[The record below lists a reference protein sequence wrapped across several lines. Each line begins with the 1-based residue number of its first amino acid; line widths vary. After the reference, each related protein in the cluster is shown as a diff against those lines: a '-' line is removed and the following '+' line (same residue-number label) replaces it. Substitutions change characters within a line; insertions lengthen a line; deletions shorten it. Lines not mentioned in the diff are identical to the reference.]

1 MGAKKCP
8 MCQGEEFY
16 KGKMDSGENIVI
28 SLGFFSP
35 VLTTCQVCLAC
46 GFVAPYV
53 TPEGLVKIRKKV
65 GWPWEKTREEPKKEE
80 LREL

>member
-1 MGAKKCP
+1 

-16 KGKMDSGENIVI
+16 KGKMHLGEMIVI
-28 SLGFFSP
+28 RLGFFSP

-53 TPEGLVKIRKKV
+53 TPEGLARIRQKV
-65 GWPWEKTREEPKKEE
+65 GWPWDKAPEKPNKEE